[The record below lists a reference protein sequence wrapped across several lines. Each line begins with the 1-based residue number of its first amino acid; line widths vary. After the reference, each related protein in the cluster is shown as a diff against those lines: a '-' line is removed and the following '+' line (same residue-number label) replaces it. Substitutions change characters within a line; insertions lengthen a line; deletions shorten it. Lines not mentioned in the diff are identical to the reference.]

1 MVEARTRYKGMIIC
15 LCSFLINTL
24 MMGIVLNFGIML
36 PTFLD
41 EFLAGRT
48 LTGWYIMIIYYT
60 LISPKYVT

>member
-1 MVEARTRYKGMIIC
+1 
-15 LCSFLINTL
+15 

-60 LISPKYVT
+60 LISPKYVTWKINKY